1 MGCFSWLDCKNKNQ
15 IKIGDKCFLLI
26 PEEFSGEYGEKLC
39 TSYYNGYGSFG
50 GHDVYELSAIFNR
63 NHIDESNLYGG
74 EPELENFG
82 GLYEYEK
89 EDMRKAGKT
98 EEEINKADLAEKTKW
113 YKAAVN
119 RRKRAVKRLNDFR
132 EHKLSF
138 AKMKAKY
145 GEEWL
150 REIGI
155 DIACYD
161 EQQERLFYPI
171 KITHDE
177 TLKYEDCKNYSLSDE
192 NQGCD

>member
-26 PEEFSGEYGEKLC
+26 PEEFSEEYGAKIFEGR
-39 TSYYNGYGSFG
+39 YDGYGRFG
-50 GHDVYELSAIFNR
+50 CYDIYELSAIFNR
-63 NHIDESNLYGG
+63 KYINESNLRGTPQI
-74 EPELENFG
+74 EKFG
-82 GLYEYEK
+82 GLWDSDKEK
-89 EDMRKAGKT
+89 MRAEGKT
-98 EEEINKADLAEKTKW
+98 EEEITQADFAEKKKWYDLAMNRHKK
-113 YKAAVN
+113 AVN
-119 RRKRAVKRLNDFR
+119 RLYDFR
-132 EHKLSF
+132 EGILSDDE
-138 AKMKAKY
+138 MEAKY

-161 EQQERLFYPI
+161 EQQERLLYPI
-171 KITHDE
+171 KITHDK